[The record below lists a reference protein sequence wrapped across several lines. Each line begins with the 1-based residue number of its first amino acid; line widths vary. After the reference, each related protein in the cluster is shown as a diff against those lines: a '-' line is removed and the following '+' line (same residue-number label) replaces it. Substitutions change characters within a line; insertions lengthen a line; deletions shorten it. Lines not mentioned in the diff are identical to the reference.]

1 MPVATGQGQFG
12 LRRRHGDLHG
22 ALSAEKIRHRA
33 YWAFFSVSLLRGA
46 NQRRS
51 MIKHHEEFA
60 EQFFSG
66 NGATYDQIASFS
78 TLGLDGWWKRK
89 ILNKIPKTSNQI
101 IEQASGTGILTCKI
115 ARLLP
120 ECRIIGVELHE
131 EYVNIA
137 RKKARDLQLT
147 NVEFIHGRAEE
158 VILDG
163 EFDCIASAYLA
174 KYVDLD
180 LLVAHARKMLREG
193 GVLIT
198 HELTRPT
205 NSLFVGLWKMHFKF
219 LQTYGKWKH
228 AEWEIAFR
236 DLPLL
241 LTKTQWVDELTH
253 ALRANKFLDIKVE
266 HLFFGASVIVSAR
279 K

>member
-1 MPVATGQGQFG
+1 LASFCNSGKPGAASPVAVG
-12 LRRRHGDLHG
+12 LTLFLVPISYPHPL
-22 ALSAEKIRHRA
+22 
-33 YWAFFSVSLLRGA
+33 SVSLLRVA
-46 NQRRS
+46 KQRHS
-51 MIKHHEEFA
+51 MIKHHEQLA

-78 TLGLDGWWKRK
+78 TLGLDSSWKRK
-89 ILNKIPKTSNQI
+89 ILDKIPKTSKRI

-115 ARLLP
+115 ARLFP
-120 ECRIIGVELHE
+120 KCQIIGVELHE

-137 RKKARDLQLT
+137 GKKARDLQLT

-193 GVLIT
+193 GVLIM

-205 NSLFVGLWKMHFKF
+205 NSVSVGLWKMHFKF
-219 LQTYGKWKH
+219 LQTYGKWKYP
-228 AEWEIAFR
+228 EWDIAFR

-241 LTKTQWVDELTH
+241 LTKTQWVAELTH
-253 ALRANKFLDIKVE
+253 ALIANKFLDIKVE
-266 HLFFGASVIVSAR
+266 YLIFGASAIVSAR

>member
-1 MPVATGQGQFG
+1 MTEHP
-12 LRRRHGDLHG
+12 
-22 ALSAEKIRHRA
+22 
-33 YWAFFSVSLLRGA
+33 
-46 NQRRS
+46 
-51 MIKHHEEFA
+51 EELA

-89 ILNKIPKTSNQI
+89 VLNKIPKTSNRI

-115 ARLLP
+115 ARLFP
-120 ECRIIGVELHE
+120 KCRIVGVELHE
-131 EYVNIA
+131 EYLNIA
-137 RKKARDLQLT
+137 REKARDLQLT

-180 LLVAHARKMLREG
+180 LLVAHAKKMLREG
-193 GVLIT
+193 GVFIM
-198 HELTRPT
+198 HELTRPA
-205 NSLFVGLWKMHFKF
+205 NPLFVALWKMHFKF

-228 AEWEIAFR
+228 PEWELAFR

-241 LTKTQWVDELTH
+241 LTKTRWVDELTQ

-266 HLFFGASVIVSAR
+266 TLLLGASVIVSAR

>member
-1 MPVATGQGQFG
+1 
-12 LRRRHGDLHG
+12 
-22 ALSAEKIRHRA
+22 
-33 YWAFFSVSLLRGA
+33 
-46 NQRRS
+46 
-51 MIKHHEEFA
+51 
-60 EQFFSG
+60 
-66 NGATYDQIASFS
+66 
-78 TLGLDGWWKRK
+78 
-89 ILNKIPKTSNQI
+89 
-101 IEQASGTGILTCKI
+101 
-115 ARLLP
+115 
-120 ECRIIGVELHE
+120 VELHE

-158 VILDG
+158 VLLDG

-205 NSLFVGLWKMHFKF
+205 NWLFVGLWKMHFKF

-228 AEWEIAFR
+228 PEWDIAFR
-236 DLPLL
+236 ELPLL
-241 LTKTQWVDELTH
+241 LAKTQWVDELTH

-266 HLFFGASVIVSAR
+266 YLIFGCISYCFSQKITLASPFHKTA
-279 K
+279 

>member
-1 MPVATGQGQFG
+1 VT
-12 LRRRHGDLHG
+12 
-22 ALSAEKIRHRA
+22 KHR
-33 YWAFFSVSLLRGA
+33 
-46 NQRRS
+46 
-51 MIKHHEEFA
+51 EELA

-66 NGATYDQIASFS
+66 NAATYDQIASFS
-78 TLGLDGWWKRK
+78 TLGLDGCWKRK
-89 ILNKIPKTSNQI
+89 ILNKIPKTSNRI
-101 IEQASGTGILTCKI
+101 IEQASGTGILTCKL
-115 ARLLP
+115 AQLFP
-120 ECRIIGVELHE
+120 KCRITGVELHE
-131 EYVNIA
+131 EYLNTA
-137 RKKARDLQLT
+137 RKKARNLQLT

-163 EFDCIASAYLA
+163 EFDCIVSAYLA
-174 KYVDLD
+174 KYVDLG

-193 GVLIT
+193 GVLIM

-228 AEWEIAFR
+228 PEWKIAFR

-253 ALRANKFLDIKVE
+253 ALRVNKFLDIKVE